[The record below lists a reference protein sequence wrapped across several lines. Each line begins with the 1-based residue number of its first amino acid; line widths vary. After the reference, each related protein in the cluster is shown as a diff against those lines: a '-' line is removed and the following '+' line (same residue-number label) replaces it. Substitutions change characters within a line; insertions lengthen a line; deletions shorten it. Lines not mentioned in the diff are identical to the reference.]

1 MTFSSNVLTEITDR
15 YVRGEDIYQISKA
28 VGLPVADILVALQ
41 QVYEKLKIS
50 IPFKFNDA
58 NIIQLSKL
66 DKAESEAWK
75 AWDMSKKPKQRK
87 TSKATKKGKGE
98 NTEGVLEDKDN
109 KQPDKMEQQL
119 NIEDR
124 EGSPAY
130 LNIVI
135 NCVKLRMEL
144 LRLK

>member
-1 MTFSSNVLTEITDR
+1 MTFSSDVLAEITDR

-28 VGLPVADILVALQ
+28 VDLPVADILVALQ

-87 TSKATKKGKGE
+87 TSKATKKGD
-98 NTEGVLEDKDN
+98 NTEGVSEGKAD

>member
-1 MTFSSNVLTEITDR
+1 MTFSSDTLADISDR

-28 VGLPVADILVALQ
+28 VELPVAEVLVALQ
-41 QVYEKLKIS
+41 EVYEKLKVS

-75 AWDMSKKPKQRK
+75 SWELSKKPKQRK
-87 TSKATKKGKGE
+87 MSKATKNGADANETK
-98 NTEGVLEDKDN
+98 EG
-109 KQPDKMEQQL
+109 KMEQSL

-130 LNIVI
+130 LNVVI
-135 NCVKLRMEL
+135 NCVKIRMEL

>member
-1 MTFSSNVLTEITDR
+1 MTFSSDTLADISDR

-28 VGLPVADILVALQ
+28 VELPVAEVLVALQ
-41 QVYEKLKIS
+41 EVYEKLKVS

-75 AWDMSKKPKQRK
+75 SWELSKKPKQRK
-87 TSKATKKGKGE
+87 MSKATKNGADENETKEGK
-98 NTEGVLEDKDN
+98 TKEG
-109 KQPDKMEQQL
+109 KMEQSL

-130 LNIVI
+130 LNVVI
-135 NCVKLRMEL
+135 NCVKIRMEL